1 MAWDQPVNSMMYTA
15 MLNVWQVR
23 SFNHSEDIKL
33 PLLCPLQH
41 SKQNCNIFLTD
52 CLTTSACLYFLLGVV
67 FFTTDYGRF
76 TYEEAV
82 HHCEKLNATLATPGE
97 LYAAWNQGLD
107 QCSPGWLMDRSVRF
121 PITTP
126 RSHCGGNQVGVH
138 TIYTYPN
145 QTGFPSED
153 LQYDAYCFRGRNGL
167 SVDSFM
173 CKKKALISLF
183 S

>member
-1 MAWDQPVNSMMYTA
+1 MMYTA

-41 SKQNCNIFLTD
+41 SKQNCNIVLTD

-126 RSHCGGNQVGVH
+126 RFHCGGNQVGVH